1 MFENIAN
8 FNGKKPMIDIN
19 DAVMVIIDPQSGL
32 FQLVEDMP
40 RTHLR
45 THIVGLARTAHQA
58 GIPAVTTASVPQGP
72 NGPLIPEIKKYLPEV
87 QYIPR
92 RGEINAW
99 DVAEFREAI
108 AKTGRKTL
116 IMSGTVTSVCL
127 ALPAISAVADGYK
140 VFAVVDASGTYSKM
154 SEEISVARMVQA
166 GVVPVDTAMVTA
178 ELQKTWHREDDMEW
192 ADIFSHSFLAY
203 RELMES
209 YARTV
214 EAVKNDEPWDSK
226 RED

>member
-1 MFENIAN
+1 MFENVAN
-8 FNGKKPMIDIN
+8 FNGQKPMIDIN
-19 DAVMVIIDPQSGL
+19 DAVMVLIDPQSGL

-45 THIVGLARTAHQA
+45 THVVGLAKTAKQA
-58 GIPAVTTASVPQGP
+58 GIPAITTASVPQGP
-72 NGPLIPEIKKYLPEV
+72 NGPLIPEIKEILPDIT
-87 QYIPR
+87 YIPR

-99 DVAEFREAI
+99 DVAKFREAI

-154 SEEISVARMVQA
+154 AEEIALARMVQA
-166 GVVPVDTAMVTA
+166 GVIPVDTSMVTA
-178 ELQKTWHREDDMEW
+178 ELQKTWHRDDDLVW
-192 ADIFSHSFLAY
+192 AEIFSYSFLAY

-209 YARTV
+209 YSRTV
-214 EAVKNDEPWDSK
+214 EAVKKDEPWDSK
-226 RED
+226 RDD